1 MSTTIRTGGGC
12 MSPAFTLAFQPA
24 IFGNWFYGV
33 TLLCVLLPLF
43 FFLPVRAG
51 ALCSAALICGT
62 KAAAL
67 GAGTAADLCFYRGE
81 CPPRSR
87 GCTVQ
92 RRDELPSVF
101 LACGAERGPCLCALL
116 CCAAYAAAQ
125 GAVRSR
131 RLFVQS
137 GHRRRPSGSRA
148 FGIFFCCCLRQCSA
162 HGGVTSGSCPPLRRQ
177 SLAAV
182 QCAGPRHAGAHSRLF
197 RRRLCRG
204 CYQKVLSLPRWSGSA
219 GWMYRCSAC

>member
-1 MSTTIRTGGGC
+1 MGHQCLLLSE
-12 MSPAFTLAFQPA
+12 LAGAVCLRLYAVISACYLRQPVLRRHTA
-24 IFGNWFYGV
+24 
-33 TLLCVLLPLF
+33 LCVAAAL
-43 FFLPVRAG
+43 FLPVRAG

-67 GAGTAADLCFYRGE
+67 GAGAAADLCFYRGNAR
-81 CPPRSR
+81 PGR
-87 GCTVQ
+87 GAVLVQ
-92 RRDELPSVF
+92 RRNELPAVF

-148 FGIFFCCCLRQCSA
+148 FESSF
-162 HGGVTSGSCPPLRRQ
+162 T
-177 SLAAV
+177 AA
-182 QCAGPRHAGAHSRLF
+182 R
-197 RRRLCRG
+197 
-204 CYQKVLSLPRWSGSA
+204 GSA
-219 GWMYRCSAC
+219 LRTAA